1 MSKMAVFGLKS
12 RIFRTQGHN
21 SVLWGR
27 SDFSINTMG
36 WFYVAALQRAALE
49 TRYLGRRDWFGHSGI
64 TNFSANDNGT
74 GVPAI
79 TAESAVLD
87 RITSNTCVKTSS

>member
-21 SVLWGR
+21 SVLWGP
-27 SDFSINTMG
+27 SDFNTNPIG
-36 WFYVAALQRAALE
+36 LFYLAALQRAALE
-49 TRYLGRRDWFGHSGI
+49 TKYLGRRDWFGQCGI
-64 TNFSANDNGT
+64 TNFPERDNGT

-79 TAESAVLD
+79 TAESAAVD
-87 RITSNTCVKTSS
+87 RITSNTRVKTSS